1 VREGTTLE
9 AAAKAMAEKL
19 VEKFPPTRHR
29 GHGR

>member
-1 VREGTTLE
+1 LE